1 MKEETAI
8 QYRAKKGDK
17 IDELIAQF
25 LSETSGVYMYDIKKK
40 FLKFI
45 F

>member
-1 MKEETAI
+1 LIVVVRLNEATQVKEEATI

-25 LSETSGVYMYDIKKK
+25 LSETSGVYM
-40 FLKFI
+40 
-45 F
+45 